1 MALDNLR
8 GGTKRVVEENTPLNN
23 LRGGTKRVVIVD
35 GGGDKH
41 NLGYYATQAAL
52 EEAHPTAEAGDWA
65 IVGATDTVWIWDTD
79 NSEWV
84 DSDTKGQVTSVNG
97 QTGDVVLDL
106 LPTQTGNAGKFLTT
120 DGTDASWSDKPLVNT
135 ATGGNSL
142 SVLGTA
148 TNYSSSTNI
157 GSTAQ
162 VSGTNATAIGH
173 NATAK
178 NNSASLGSLAHIGA
192 YSVGAG
198 DNIGDQGNNNVLIG
212 YHCGSNNNKTYGVA
226 IGSGTGIGGNGSIQ
240 IGHNSSAGAPLY
252 TYNSD
257 ANTFKVGNA
266 NGNFEMMSADGT
278 IPTDRLASTTG
289 LADGNYRLRLVMSNG
304 TPTLSWVAE

>member
-106 LPTQTGNAGKFLTT
+106 LPTQTGQSGKFLTT
-120 DGTDASWSDKPLVNT
+120 DGTDASWATINALQNT
-135 ATGGNSL
+135 ETGTNSL
-142 SVLGTA
+142 GVLSSDGA
-148 TNYSSSTNI
+148 TTYSTVV
-157 GSTAQ
+157 GK
-162 VSGTNATAIGH
+162 NACL
-173 NATAK
+173 N
-178 NNSASLGSLAHIGA
+178 GA
-192 YSVGAG
+192 MRDG
-198 DNIGDQGNNNVLIG
+198 VLELPIE
-212 YHCGSNNNKTYGVA
+212 YG
-226 IGSGTGIGGNGSIQ
+226 
-240 IGHNSSAGAPLY
+240 L
-252 TYNSD
+252 
-257 ANTFKVGNA
+257 F
-266 NGNFEMMSADGT
+266 
-278 IPTDRLASTTG
+278 
-289 LADGNYRLRLVMSNG
+289 
-304 TPTLSWVAE
+304 VAE